1 MSMFTLLAATGA
13 GTGTSTLI
21 FIVLL
26 IVIFY
31 FFMIRPQQKQQKKME
46 EFRNSLGKGDRVT
59 TVGGIHGKI
68 VGVKDNTFQ
77 IEIAKGIVIEVE
89 KNAINYQPMGQA
101 SKKEPSNDDFRKQ
114 DEPETTMPM
123 DDDRNPNLD

>member
-1 MSMFTLLAATGA
+1 MFTLLAAPAAGSGA
-13 GTGTSTLI
+13 STLI

-46 EFRNSLGKGDRVT
+46 EFRNNLTKGERVT
-59 TVGGIHGKI
+59 TVGGIHGRI
-68 VGVKDNTFQ
+68 VGVKENTFQ

-89 KNAINYQPMGQA
+89 KNAINYQPTGQNA
-101 SKKEPSNDDFRKQ
+101 QKQQPKDNDRKPE
-114 DEPETTMPM
+114 EPETTAPM
-123 DDDRNPNLD
+123 DDDRNPNID

>member
-1 MSMFTLLAATGA
+1 MSMFTLLATSGA
-13 GTGTSTLI
+13 ATSTLI
-21 FIVLL
+21 FIVLM

-46 EFRNSLGKGDRVT
+46 EFRNSLGKGDRIT

-89 KNAINYQPMGQA
+89 KNAINYQPTGQA
-101 SKKEPSNDDFRKQ
+101 TKKEHPNDSNRKPE
-114 DEPETTMPM
+114 EPETTMTF

>member
-1 MSMFTLLAATGA
+1 MFTLLAAPAAGSGA
-13 GTGTSTLI
+13 STLI

-46 EFRNSLGKGDRVT
+46 EFRNSLTKGERVT
-59 TVGGIHGKI
+59 TVGGIHGRI

-89 KNAINYQPMGQA
+89 KNAINYQPTGQNQ
-101 SKKEPSNDDFRKQ
+101 KQQPKEDDRKPE
-114 DEPETTMPM
+114 EPETTISQ